1 MKKLTAEDEAILFA
15 FENIVTGIAKNY
27 GSHTEVVLHRLDAD
41 NPCIMKIANGHV
53 TGRQI
58 GAPITNLALSKLSL
72 GEDISEPYFTQ
83 SPQGKRLRS
92 TTTIIRN
99 PQNEAIG
106 ILCINM
112 DLDAPFQDVIQQ
124 FLPNHQ
130 ATEKTDTPVETF
142 TNSTEEMLKNT
153 IETTHQAVMMDKKI
167 TAGKKARILVQRLF
181 ELGVFNFKNSPQ
193 LVADVTGISV
203 HTVYRHLRAR

>member
-1 MKKLTAEDEAILFA
+1 MKKLTAEDEAILWA
-15 FENIVTGIAKNY
+15 FENIVAGIAKNY
-27 GSHTEVVLHRLDAD
+27 GSHTEVVLHRLDVD

-124 FLPNHQ
+124 FLPSHQ

-153 IETTHQAVMMDKKI
+153 IETTHQAVMMDKNI

-203 HTVYRHLRAR
+203 HTVYRHLRER